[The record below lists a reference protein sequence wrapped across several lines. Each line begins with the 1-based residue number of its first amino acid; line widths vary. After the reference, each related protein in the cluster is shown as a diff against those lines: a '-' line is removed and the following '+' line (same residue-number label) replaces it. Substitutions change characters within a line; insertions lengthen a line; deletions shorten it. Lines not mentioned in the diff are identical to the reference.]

1 MGKLRGR
8 VSPEKTDA
16 AGLIIDELGQSLV
29 NPLPET
35 PILTEEAIEGTGLIE
50 DGQILVT
57 VFGAPSIGK
66 AWISRGRSSGT
77 DPISHAVGWKAIIIP
92 SQVSLLRCNPLQDPS
107 SIASHATVSL
117 PPIGNPTSI
126 GTDPAGDPLGVSRR
140 FQGRP
145 KGLLAAT
152 CASSICGTT
161 SSKWSRI
168 QWRQS
173 FRVSDISP
181 DSVPQ
186 RRHLSFGPLML
197 GIARIISLTQ
207 SPYRPHRFR
216 GRGPRS

>member
-16 AGLIIDELGQSLV
+16 AGLIIDELGQFVRTDPLALV

-140 FQGRP
+140 FQGQT
-145 KGLLAAT
+145 KGA
-152 CASSICGTT
+152 
-161 SSKWSRI
+161 
-168 QWRQS
+168 
-173 FRVSDISP
+173 
-181 DSVPQ
+181 
-186 RRHLSFGPLML
+186 
-197 GIARIISLTQ
+197 
-207 SPYRPHRFR
+207 
-216 GRGPRS
+216 PRSHMRFFDLRNHIIEVVSNTMEAKLQGLGYLP

>member
-16 AGLIIDELGQSLV
+16 AGLIIDELGQFVRTDPLALV

-126 GTDPAGDPLGVSRR
+126 GTDPAGDPRGVSRR
-140 FQGRP
+140 FQGQT
-145 KGLLAAT
+145 KG
-152 CASSICGTT
+152 
-161 SSKWSRI
+161 
-168 QWRQS
+168 
-173 FRVSDISP
+173 
-181 DSVPQ
+181 
-186 RRHLSFGPLML
+186 
-197 GIARIISLTQ
+197 
-207 SPYRPHRFR
+207 
-216 GRGPRS
+216 GPRNPMRLFDLLNHIIEVVSNTMEAKLQGLGYLP